1 MKNNANIKDVVVL
14 STADWDNPFW
24 TNKQH
29 VAVELANR
37 GHRVLY
43 IESLGLRRPSV
54 NKKDLSRILRR
65 ILKAIKAPRKV
76 KENIWVWSPISIPF
90 NNYAFVRKLNKLILS
105 SALKFWCWRLKFEN
119 ETLWTYNP
127 LTTRFLE
134 PTDFDYVVYHCVD
147 EIKAQPGMPVEI
159 LQDAEE
165 ELVRRAD
172 ITFVTSQTL
181 LKSRKQWSDE
191 VYYFSNVADYNHF
204 STALDDRLPIPD
216 DLTVIP
222 GPRIGFIGAIS
233 GYKVNFSL
241 LEEIAKAHPEWS
253 IVLIGDIGE
262 GDPNTDA
269 TQLTRHK
276 NIYLIGPRSYQHLP
290 GYLKGFAATLLP
302 NTLNEYTASMFPM
315 KFFEYLAAGK
325 AVVSVDLASLCDF
338 KEYVRIANT
347 SSEFIAALEDITSG
361 QRISVEKC
369 LELAKQ
375 YTYQS
380 RTEKMFELINE
391 KRNESSNRSRVV

>member
-1 MKNNANIKDVVVL
+1 MKNNTDIKDIVVL

-54 NKKDLSRILRR
+54 NKKDLSRIFRR
-65 ILKAIKAPRKV
+65 IVKAIKAPRKV
-76 KENIWVWSPISIPF
+76 RDNIWVWSPISIPF
-90 NNYAFVRKLNKLILS
+90 NNYAFVRRLNKFILS
-105 SALKFWCWRLKFEN
+105 SALKFWCWRLKFKD

-134 PTDFDYVVYHCVD
+134 PSDFQYVVYHCVD
-147 EIKAQPGMPVEI
+147 EIKAQPGMPVDI
-159 LQDAEE
+159 LQNAEE

-172 ITFVTSQTL
+172 ITFVTSLTL
-181 LKSRKQWSDE
+181 LKSREQWSDE

-204 STALDDRLPIPD
+204 STALDDDLPLPSDLHAIPE
-216 DLTVIP
+216 
-222 GPRIGFIGAIS
+222 PRIGFIGAIS
-233 GYKVNFSL
+233 GYKVNFTL
-241 LEEIAKAHPEWS
+241 LEEIAEAHPEWS
-253 IVLIGDIGE
+253 IVMIGDVGE

-276 NIYLIGPRSYQHLP
+276 NIHLLGPRAYQQLP
-290 GYLKGFAATLLP
+290 AYLKGFTATLLP
-302 NTLNEYTASMFPM
+302 NNLNEYTASMFPM

-338 KEYVRIANT
+338 RDYVRIAHT
-347 SSEFIAALEDITSG
+347 STEFISALEDITSG

-369 LELAKQ
+369 QELAQ
-375 YTYQS
+375 EYTYQS
-380 RTEKMFELINE
+380 RTEKMFKLIDE
-391 KRNESSNRSRVV
+391 KRNESSNRS

>member
-1 MKNNANIKDVVVL
+1 MMNNLNIKDIVVL

-54 NKKDLSRILRR
+54 NKKDLSRIFRR
-65 ILKAIKAPRKV
+65 LAKAIKAPRKV
-76 KENIWVWSPISIPF
+76 QDNIWVWSPISIPF
-90 NNYAFVRKLNKLILS
+90 NNYAFIRKLNKFILS
-105 SALKFWCWRLKFEN
+105 SALKFWCWRLKFKD

-127 LTTRFLE
+127 LTTRFLA
-134 PTDFDYVVYHCVD
+134 PGDFSYVVYHCVD
-147 EIKAQPGMPVEI
+147 EIKAQPGMPVDI

-165 ELVRRAD
+165 ELVRCVD
-172 ITFVTSQTL
+172 ITFVTSLTL
-181 LKSRKQWSDE
+181 LKSRQQWSDE

-204 STALDDRLPIPD
+204 STALNEDLPVPSDLNNIPE
-216 DLTVIP
+216 
-222 GPRIGFIGAIS
+222 PRIGFIGAIS

-241 LEEIAKAHPEWS
+241 LEEIAQSHPEWS
-253 IVLIGDIGE
+253 LVMIGDIGE

-269 TQLTRHK
+269 TQLTRHE
-276 NIYLIGPRSYQHLP
+276 NIHLIGPRSYQQLP
-290 GYLKGFAATLLP
+290 GYLKGFTATLLP
-302 NTLNEYTASMFPM
+302 NNLNEYTASMFPM

-338 KEYVRIANT
+338 KDYVCIAHT
-347 SSEFIAALEDITSG
+347 PSEFISALENITSG
-361 QRISVEKC
+361 KRISIEKC
-369 LELAKQ
+369 QELARQ

-380 RTEKMFELINE
+380 RTEKMFKLINE
-391 KRNESSNRSRVV
+391 KRNESCNRS

>member
-1 MKNNANIKDVVVL
+1 MR
-14 STADWDNPFW
+14 DN
-24 TNKQH
+24 
-29 VAVELANR
+29 V
-37 GHRVLY
+37 
-43 IESLGLRRPSV
+43 
-54 NKKDLSRILRR
+54 
-65 ILKAIKAPRKV
+65 
-76 KENIWVWSPISIPF
+76 WVWSPISIPF

-105 SALKFWCWRLKFEN
+105 SALKFWCWRLKFKD

-134 PTDFDYVVYHCVD
+134 PGDFGYVVYHCVD

-172 ITFVTSQTL
+172 ITFVTSLTL
-181 LKSRKQWSDE
+181 LKSRKHWSDE

-204 STALDDRLPIPD
+204 SKALDDQLPVPADLNAIPE
-216 DLTVIP
+216 
-222 GPRIGFIGAIS
+222 PRIGFIGAIS

-241 LEEIAKAHPEWS
+241 LEAIAEAHPEWS
-253 IVLIGDIGE
+253 LVMIGDVGE

-276 NIYLIGPRSYQHLP
+276 NIHLIGPRAYQQLP

-302 NTLNEYTASMFPM
+302 NNLNEYTASMFPM

-338 KEYVRIANT
+338 KDYFRVAHT
-347 SSEFIAALEDITSG
+347 PAEFISALEDITSG
-361 QRISVEKC
+361 DRISVEKC
-369 LELAKQ
+369 QELARE

-380 RTEKMFELINE
+380 RTKKMFKLIDE
-391 KRNESSNRSRVV
+391 KRNESSNRS